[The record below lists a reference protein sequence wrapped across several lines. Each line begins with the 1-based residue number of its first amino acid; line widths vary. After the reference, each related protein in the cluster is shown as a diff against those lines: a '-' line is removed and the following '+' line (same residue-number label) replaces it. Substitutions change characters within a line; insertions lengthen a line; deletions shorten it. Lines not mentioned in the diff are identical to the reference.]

1 MDLAKPSNF
10 GVLDDIP
17 RTRLDVHL
25 LAGPELKTQIS
36 PPCFPWPWSQ
46 MLVGSCSLAWHESVA
61 TRSNPAVIEFLGHRT
76 WPSSP
81 TCKISE
87 ITRALCLSLA
97 TTRSLIHCW
106 AMNLLVHR
114 SDILPFSHLDIRS
127 LASLLL
133 SPPFPPVDPVLQRWV
148 DISPIHA
155 GTGIHAIH
163 PQFVDAPLSWAHFF
177 LPTNQTEFILFY
189 ARPKEIT
196 LDPKLP
202 LKKKEA
208 AAKSSPSKKW
218 REHGQKKVLTRSE
231 SQRRN
236 SIVEPRS
243 PSLNAPSL

>member
-1 MDLAKPSNF
+1 MGLAKPSNF
-10 GVLDDIP
+10 GVLDDMVSNSGLSKP
-17 RTRLDVHL
+17 RSAVLGYESTSTYLIFFHSL
-25 LAGPELKTQIS
+25 ILTFGLS
-36 PPCFPWPWSQ
+36 PPYFFQ
-46 MLVGSCSLAWHESVA
+46 
-61 TRSNPAVIEFLGHRT
+61 
-76 WPSSP
+76 
-81 TCKISE
+81 
-87 ITRALCLSLA
+87 
-97 TTRSLIHCW
+97 
-106 AMNLLVHR
+106 
-114 SDILPFSHLDIRS
+114 
-127 LASLLL
+127 
-133 SPPFPPVDPVLQRWV
+133 PPFPPVDPVLQRWV

-155 GTGIHAIH
+155 GTGIHAID